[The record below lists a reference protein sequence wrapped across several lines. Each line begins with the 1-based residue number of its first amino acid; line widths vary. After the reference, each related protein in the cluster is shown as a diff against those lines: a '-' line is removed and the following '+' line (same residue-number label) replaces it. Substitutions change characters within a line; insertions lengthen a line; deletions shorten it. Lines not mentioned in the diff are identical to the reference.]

1 MIVRKNLD
9 FEMNLLKEKLKNMGL
24 LAQEAFIHSIEALT
38 KQDTVLASRLISEDA
53 EINQL
58 EEEIEELVV
67 KVIASQQPVASDL
80 RKIMSAIKIATSIER
95 IGDFA
100 VDICKAVLQMSEY
113 RELHSM
119 EDIVTMA
126 QIVQNM
132 IQESLEAF
140 VQEDVQL
147 ALETSK
153 QDDQVDALYSKT
165 VQDLLKTML
174 SEPQSMDQIIQLAF
188 IARYIERIADHVT
201 NILEAILYSVKGK
214 RINLNQ

>member
-67 KVIASQQPVASDL
+67 KIIASQQPVASDL

-100 VDICKAVLQMSEY
+100 VDICKAVLQMSEW

>member
-9 FEMNLLKEKLKNMGL
+9 SEMNLLKEKLRNMGF

>member
-9 FEMNLLKEKLKNMGL
+9 SEMNLLKEKLKNMGL

-67 KVIASQQPVASDL
+67 KIIASQQPVASDL

-100 VDICKAVLQMSEY
+100 VDICKAVLQMSEW